1 MEICLAG
8 IARKKQSFNLL
19 ETIDIVG
26 GGFDLKSP
34 VEAVFKFSQQAE
46 NVYTMFGSMN
56 TLVETACNR
65 CGKLISIALDQH
77 FEYVLRVEEEPVYSD
92 DYQCSDE
99 ECDTLFLTEASL
111 DSNEILREQ
120 ILLAVPLR
128 QLCDYS
134 CKGLCKKCGI
144 NLNDNKC
151 QCGEINENSPF
162 AILKTLQK
170 K

>member
-1 MEICLAG
+1 MEIRLAD

-26 GGFDLKSP
+26 CGFELKSP
-34 VEAVFKFSQQAE
+34 VEAIFKFSQQAE
-46 NVYTMFGSMN
+46 NVYAMFGSMKA
-56 TLVETACNR
+56 LVETACNR
-65 CGKLISIALDQH
+65 CGKVIPIALDQH
-77 FEYVLRVEEEPVYSD
+77 FEYVLRVEEEPAYSD
-92 DYQCSDE
+92 EYQCNDE
-99 ECDTLFLTEASL
+99 ECDTLFLPEASL

-120 ILLAVPLR
+120 ILLAMPLR

-134 CKGLCKKCGI
+134 CKGLCEKCGI
-144 NLNDNKC
+144 SLNDKKC